1 MLEIRNVASKGRGV
15 FAQKR
20 FAPGELIEQAPV
32 IVLPNAQ
39 VGFLD
44 QTLLKDYYYHWD
56 DASVALALGFGS
68 LYNHAYAP
76 NAHYVKSVKEVL
88 IKFVA
93 LRTIEV
99 GEEITVNYNGDPTDQ
114 AALWFAVID

>member
-1 MLEIRNVASKGRGV
+1 MLEIRDVAGKGRGV

-32 IVLPNAQ
+32 IVLPSAQ
-39 VGFLD
+39 AGFLD
-44 QTLLKDYYYHWD
+44 QTLLKNYYYHWD
-56 DASVALALGFGS
+56 NASVALALGFGS

-76 NAHYVKSVKEVL
+76 NAHYVKSVKEAL